1 MPWQFM
7 SSWPA
12 CAQSLDVFMAGDDV
26 DKKKPDPMIYR
37 IAAERLNVDPKH
49 CLVVEDSTIGLQVLR
64 RPLSLYLELHLENCR
79 AWLALFMLA
88 LYFTQSSLSA
98 ALLEHVKSHVL

>member
-1 MPWQFM
+1 MVACRTSEHARLPSSHNVPWHFI
-7 SSWPA
+7 SSLPD

-64 RPLSLYLELHLENCR
+64 RPLS
-79 AWLALFMLA
+79 FVPG
-88 LYFTQSSLSA
+88 A
-98 ALLEHVKSHVL
+98 AFRKF

>member
-1 MPWQFM
+1 MSEYARLQSPCDMLWHFM

-12 CAQSLDVFMAGDDV
+12 CVQSLDVFMAGDDV

-64 RPLSLYLELHLENCR
+64 RPLSLVPG
-79 AWLALFMLA
+79 
-88 LYFTQSSLSA
+88 A
-98 ALLEHVKSHVL
+98 AFRRL